1 MSDLASGHRF
11 PQPCERE
18 KNPKPYMHP
27 TSPDFYFSVVPRTDA
42 AAAPD
47 AHGEAEAAAIDAT
60 GGVGLGV

>member
-1 MSDLASGHRF
+1 
-11 PQPCERE
+11 
-18 KNPKPYMHP
+18 MHP

-47 AHGEAEAAAIDAT
+47 APGAAAADGEAEAAAIDAT